1 MMQIQGS
8 QSEFINSAIEK
19 MPSFS
24 QEIQTNNVLTKR
36 ILALRAKDGPNLENK
51 MPEKKKIDEN
61 NLPQLKY
68 ATTQI
73 ILPQQ
78 STDLLEMLEAKK

>member
-1 MMQIQGS
+1 
-8 QSEFINSAIEK
+8 

-68 ATTQI
+68 ATT
-73 ILPQQ
+73 
-78 STDLLEMLEAKK
+78 